1 MLRAHFMALFYSG
14 NVKKFHKF
22 SYVIGV
28 LKSTK
33 YADISLNCFFLKLVN
48 ILK

>member
-1 MLRAHFMALFYSG
+1 MLSAHFLALLYSG
-14 NVKKFHKF
+14 KGKKNHKF

-33 YADISLNCFFLKLVN
+33 NADIPLNCFFLKLVN
-48 ILK
+48 VLK